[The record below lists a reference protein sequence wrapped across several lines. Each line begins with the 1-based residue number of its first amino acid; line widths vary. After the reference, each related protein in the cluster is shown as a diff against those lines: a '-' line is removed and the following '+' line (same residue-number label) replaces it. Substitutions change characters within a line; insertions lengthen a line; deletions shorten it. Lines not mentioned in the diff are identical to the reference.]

1 MHYISV
7 TELLSPAENP
17 VCKIQGLPSTD
28 LNTLES
34 CFLDLHLTCKNLE
47 NFIEVDFSG
56 VDVLNILCGLD
67 FRVVSQ
73 CMAIEVT
80 AIGGRTMKI
89 QKIFWTMAKE

>member
-1 MHYISV
+1 MHYIIV
-7 TELLSPAENP
+7 TELQSPGEEP
-17 VCKIQGLPSTD
+17 VCKVKGLPSAD
-28 LNTLES
+28 VNTLES
-34 CFLDLHLTCKNLE
+34 CFLDLHLPCKNLE
-47 NFIEVDFSG
+47 DFIEVDFSG

-73 CMAIEVT
+73 CMAIEIT